1 MTAALRSP
9 TSGLP
14 VVRARWLGR
23 VGYREAWDLQHSLFD
38 ARVRGDAEDYLLLVE
53 HPHTYTC
60 GRRTDPAHLLRT
72 PEEFADMGA
81 DVVDVDRGGDV
92 TYHGPGQLVVYPILR
107 LGRPDVV
114 AHVRA
119 LEELVVETLAD
130 FGVDGGR
137 VDGFTGV
144 WVDGAKV
151 CQIGCRVTRGVTMHG
166 LALNVA
172 PDPEYWRHI
181 VPCGIEDRPVT
192 SLAELTGEPVGLE
205 AVAGALLGHV
215 PATLGRNVELCGEA
229 WPRESSRRGAAIAVT
244 GVRSLRAA
252 AVAAGPDIR
261 SQARERPTWL
271 KRRARLGDT
280 GFMELKAL
288 MRGLDLHTVCE
299 EAGCPN
305 IYECWSERTATL
317 MILGKDCT
325 RSCGFCEV
333 DTAKPLPVDPAEPDR
348 VAAAVDTMGL
358 EYAVLTSV
366 ARDDLADGGAA
377 AFAACIAAIRR
388 RRPRCEVEVLVPD
401 FKGDADS
408 AALVFDARP
417 DVFNHNLESVARLQ
431 RLVRPQAGYARSLT
445 LLARAKR
452 AGLVTKSG
460 IICGMGETEAEV
472 VDAMA
477 DLRAVG
483 CDILTLGQYL
493 RPSAAHLPVD
503 RWVEPDEFDRLADA
517 GRALGFAHVEA
528 GPLVRSSY
536 HARSAAAT
544 GREV

>member
-1 MTAALRSP
+1 MTAAVRSP
-9 TSGLP
+9 SPGLP
-14 VVRARWLGR
+14 KLRARWLGR
-23 VGYREAWDLQHSLFD
+23 VGYREAWDLQRALFD
-38 ARVRGDAEDYLLLVE
+38 ARVRDEGEDYMLLVE

-72 PEEFADMGA
+72 PEEYAALGA
-81 DVVDVDRGGDV
+81 EVVDVDRGGDV
-92 TYHGPGQLVVYPILR
+92 TYHGPGQLVVYPIMR

-114 AHVRA
+114 AHVRR
-119 LEELVVETLAD
+119 LEELVIATLAG
-130 FGVDGGR
+130 FGIVGER

-144 WVDGAKV
+144 WAGGAKV

-181 VPCGIEDRPVT
+181 VPCGIEDCSVT
-192 SLAELTGEPVGLE
+192 SIAELTHERID
-205 AVAGALLGHV
+205 VATVARALLEQAR
-215 PATLGRNVELCGEA
+215 ATFGRDVDFCGEA
-229 WPRESSRRGAAIAVT
+229 WPRSRPRRGASIPVA

-252 AVAAGPDIR
+252 AVEAGPDVR
-261 SQARERPTWL
+261 AQARGRPSWL
-271 KRRARLGDT
+271 KRRARLADA
-280 GFMELKAL
+280 GFVELKAL

-305 IYECWSERTATL
+305 IYECWSERTATF

-333 DTAKPLPVDPAEPDR
+333 DTAKPLPVDPAEPER
-348 VAAAVDTMGL
+348 VADAVDAMDL

-366 ARDDLADGGAA
+366 ARDDLDDGGAA
-377 AFAACIAAIRR
+377 AFAACIDAIRR
-388 RRPRCEVEVLVPD
+388 RRPGCEIEVLVPD
-401 FKGDADS
+401 FKGDH
-408 AALVFDARP
+408 AAATVVFDARP
-417 DVFNHNLESVARLQ
+417 DIFNHNLESVARLQ

-460 IICGMGETEAEV
+460 IICGMGETESEV
-472 VDAMA
+472 VEAMA

-483 CDILTLGQYL
+483 CDILTIGQYL
-493 RPSAAHLPVD
+493 RPSARHLPVH
-503 RWVEPDEFDRLADA
+503 RWVEPAEFDRLAA
-517 GRALGFAHVEA
+517 TGRDLGFAHVES

-536 HARSAAAT
+536 HARSAAAS
-544 GREV
+544 GRRL